1 MKDSQRKL
9 VHAVL
14 ALVLALGTSSCR
26 GFWGSLEIQRD
37 TQTSG
42 TYYASGWNFT
52 FLSLDLPQDAMLI
65 ARENVSDARLDNLDV
80 TTAWRGP
87 YLGPFDWLLE
97 IIGFRRAVIRGTW
110 GFPE

>member
-1 MKDSQRKL
+1 MFAL
-9 VHAVL
+9 GVL
-14 ALVLALGTSSCR
+14 AWVYD
-26 GFWGSLEIQRD
+26 RD
-37 TQTSG
+37 
-42 TYYASGWNFT
+42 
-52 FLSLDLPQDAMLI
+52 LDLVRAQIRHEFRKKKADVADTNVALMELGVEW
-65 ARENVSDARLDNLDV
+65 ARENLDV